1 MAAVSV
7 DGRAIYGYRN
17 AFEAA
22 EPASLNAF
30 NKQSAM
36 RLGISVLLSS
46 FAPVVGE
53 VSLVRSHSEMAVRS

>member
-1 MAAVSV
+1 MAAVRCALWAACRLHLPQNAV
-7 DGRAIYGYRN
+7 DGRAICGYGN

-46 FAPVVGE
+46 FAAG
-53 VSLVRSHSEMAVRS
+53 